1 MKFSSKALALPA
13 LAFSGRHREVLMHI
27 ARFIRA
33 RTDNMQL
40 D

>member
-1 MKFSSKALALPA
+1 MEFSSKALALPVSA
-13 LAFSGRHREVLMHI
+13 QRRYREVLMHI